1 MLKPKPKLFLF
12 KIIHRPSSRSGSRS
26 GSRPTSRAS
35 RLGMRTPGLKG
46 IGEDEEF
53 DEDEWE
59 YYYEDDEEEEL
70 NR

>member
-1 MLKPKPKLFLF
+1 
-12 KIIHRPSSRSGSRS
+12 
-26 GSRPTSRAS
+26 
-35 RLGMRTPGLKG
+35 MRTPGLKG

-70 NR
+70 NRWGWAVY

>member
-1 MLKPKPKLFLF
+1 
-12 KIIHRPSSRSGSRS
+12 
-26 GSRPTSRAS
+26 
-35 RLGMRTPGLKG
+35 MRTPGLKG

-70 NR
+70 NRWAKLFIIIVGVLNLYISSCRYVR